1 MTVYPAKDEISQKK
15 KKNNEKE
22 EEAKNP
28 VLYWYRIALKFVQD
42 LTKKILKPNQTLREY
57 GREVSRVLGPAGKY
71 FLELTYLLEK
81 RLYGKHETDANDNQQ
96 SQQLAAEIQKQ
107 AGNEK

>member
-1 MTVYPAKDEISQKK
+1 MVVPETVTVYAAKEEISPKE
-15 KKNNEKE
+15 KNNTEKE

-57 GREVSRVLGPAGKY
+57 GREVSRVLSLP
-71 FLELTYLLEK
+71 
-81 RLYGKHETDANDNQQ
+81 
-96 SQQLAAEIQKQ
+96 
-107 AGNEK
+107 GNTS